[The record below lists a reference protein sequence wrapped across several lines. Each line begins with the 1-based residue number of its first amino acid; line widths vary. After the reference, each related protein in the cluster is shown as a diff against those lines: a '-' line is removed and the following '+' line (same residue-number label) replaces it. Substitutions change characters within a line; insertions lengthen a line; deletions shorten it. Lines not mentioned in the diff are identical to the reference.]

1 MDCRTWLLLAALMA
15 VGGTGCITQH
25 HNSISD
31 KTTTEIWTPLSVF
44 KKEAKKKPQVETCL
58 KGGDFAEKD
67 SFSARLSA
75 AEKEQKLVQA
85 RKAYQQALDEEP
97 SNVQA
102 LAGLARVYVHLKDYD
117 KAQAAYDRALKQHP
131 KNSLLWFEQGQCHHK
146 QKLFGK
152 AADAFRKAADADP
165 ENRDYAK
172 HLGLALAQA
181 GRTQESVQ
189 VLSKLYGEA
198 QGHYKVALIL
208 ERLDEPDQ
216 ARQQLQ
222 LALQRDPML
231 QPAHQMLARLNG
243 GAAPPANMGPAGTG
257 VPLPPAFSS
266 DNMPPSPQL
275 PPLPTAKSP
284 APASLPKST
293 AATPAHVAGQSAF
306 VAKPVMPA
314 PAPIP
319 NIVNPMVM
327 PGAPIPYSTGASFS
341 ESLAPRTASLGFK
354 AE

>member
-1 MDCRTWLLLAALMA
+1 MLAALMA

-31 KTTTEIWTPLSVF
+31 KTTTEIWTPLSAF
-44 KKEAKKKPQVETCL
+44 KREAKKKPQVETCL

-117 KAQAAYDRALKQHP
+117 KAQAAYDKALKQHP

-146 QKLFGK
+146 QKLHGK
-152 AADAFRKAADADP
+152 AADAFRKAAEADP

-181 GRTQESVQ
+181 GRVQESVQ

-208 ERLDEPDQ
+208 DRLDQPDQ

-231 QPAHQMLARLNG
+231 QPAQQMLAKLNG
-243 GAAPPANMGPAGTG
+243 GAAPPANNGPAGNNS
-257 VPLPPAFSS
+257 PLPPAFIS
-266 DNMPPSPQL
+266 DHLPPSPSI
-275 PPLPTAKSP
+275 PSSP
-284 APASLPKST
+284 ATKLQSPPRLSKST
-293 AATPAHVAGQSAF
+293 VAMPDYVQGQSAF
-306 VAKPVMPA
+306 LAKPAMPA
-314 PAPIP
+314 PGPIP
-319 NIVNPMVM
+319 NIVNSVLV
-327 PGAPIPYSTGASFS
+327 PGSAIPSSPGSNLGASQ
-341 ESLAPRTASLGFK
+341 EPRAASLGFK